1 MRSISA
7 SRLGGAAVR
16 ALGRGA
22 IGLVVPVLLVAMW
35 HVGVQQQWVLPFDI
49 KMGFLPEPWHVA
61 KLLWAFAFGGD
72 YDAAYAGELWGH
84 LGSSVLRVLAGF
96 GLGCLFGVPLGV
108 LMGYYRPV
116 DRLLDLTV
124 NLVRP
129 IPATAWVPLVLLI
142 IGFGSQATIFL
153 IFISSFFPIL
163 LNTITAV
170 REVPPRLVEAAL
182 MLGTSPMG
190 ILGKVV
196 VPAATPGIVSGL
208 RLGLGLAWVILVLG
222 EANGID
228 SGLGALI
235 TLARELVRTDV
246 IVVGMICIGMAGLLS
261 DRLLLALLRLSF
273 GRRPLITG
281 GRS

>member
-1 MRSISA
+1 MLPPPSA
-7 SRLGGAAVR
+7 TGGALRMLRGGAVS
-16 ALGRGA
+16 
-22 IGLVVPVLLVAMW
+22 LVVPVLLVLLW

-61 KLLWAFAFGGD
+61 RLLWAFAFGGN
-72 YDAAYAGELWGH
+72 YDTAYAGELWGH
-84 LGSSVLRVLAGF
+84 LGASVLRVLAGF
-96 GLGCLFGVPLGV
+96 GLACLFGVPLGV
-108 LMGYYRPV
+108 LMGYYAWVNRA
-116 DRLLDLTV
+116 LDLTV

-129 IPATAWVPLVLLI
+129 VPATAWVPLVLLI

-153 IFISSFFPIL
+153 ILISAFFPIL
-163 LNTITAV
+163 LNTIAAV
-170 REVPPRLVEAAL
+170 REVPPRLVEASL

-190 ILGKVV
+190 VLGKVV

-228 SGLGALI
+228 SGLGAMI

-246 IVVGMICIGMAGLLS
+246 IVVGMICIGLAGLIS
-261 DRLLLALLRLSF
+261 DRLLVGLLRLGF
-273 GRRPLITG
+273 GRRPLVRG
-281 GRS
+281 GHS